1 MGGCSSNPL
10 PYEFKI
16 DFEFV
21 WGGVPPTPALR
32 IQKHLH
38 RVVTKLFFE
47 FARKLLLTPRVTDSK
62 TSYNWTVVPESLM
75 SSSKP
80 RAHQTSKK
88 FCRDPLQRTPYKA
101 EMHLLRVPTWESQ
114 SQVGEYEH
122 DPNQHETF
130 LRKHYGTTKSVCLA
144 CGLQETMSTN
154 CSGTG
159 NQADRLVTTT
169 TLTHIALVLTAP
181 KITRC
186 NDATHTMEEVSVLKV
201 SAVALQVYEQV
212 SGEIWFE
219 NPKTPWYT

>member
-1 MGGCSSNPL
+1 
-10 PYEFKI
+10 
-16 DFEFV
+16 
-21 WGGVPPTPALR
+21 
-32 IQKHLH
+32 
-38 RVVTKLFFE
+38 
-47 FARKLLLTPRVTDSK
+47 
-62 TSYNWTVVPESLM
+62 M

-130 LRKHYGTTKSVCLA
+130 LRKHYATTKSVCLA

-186 NDATHTMEEVSVLKV
+186 NDATHTMEEVSVPKV

-219 NPKTPWYT
+219 NPKTP

>member
-1 MGGCSSNPL
+1 
-10 PYEFKI
+10 
-16 DFEFV
+16 
-21 WGGVPPTPALR
+21 
-32 IQKHLH
+32 
-38 RVVTKLFFE
+38 
-47 FARKLLLTPRVTDSK
+47 
-62 TSYNWTVVPESLM
+62 
-75 SSSKP
+75 
-80 RAHQTSKK
+80 
-88 FCRDPLQRTPYKA
+88 
-101 EMHLLRVPTWESQ
+101 MHLLRVPTWESQ

-144 CGLQETMSTN
+144 CGIQETMSTN

-159 NQADRLVTTT
+159 NQGDRLVTTT

-219 NPKTPWYT
+219 NPPQDHAGRHFIRSCLVVPPKQPVRQKQQHDLHQNGHCLPNVSQLHTGFTAAAAHSDWALQAVRLLP